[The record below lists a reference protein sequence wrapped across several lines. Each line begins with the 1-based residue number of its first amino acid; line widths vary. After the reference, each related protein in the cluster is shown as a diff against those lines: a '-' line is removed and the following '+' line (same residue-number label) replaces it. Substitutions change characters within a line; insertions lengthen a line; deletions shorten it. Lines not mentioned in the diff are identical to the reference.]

1 MLLYIDISSYI
12 NHQIHTIGMFS
23 IIIFL
28 LLSSVNAQ
36 YYYQQRQYPYNN
48 YNQWSS
54 YPLGNQGTQQSKL
67 VDSLF
72 IQ

>member
-1 MLLYIDISSYI
+1 
-12 NHQIHTIGMFS
+12 MFS

-36 YYYQQRQYPYNN
+36 YYYQQ
-48 YNQWSS
+48 WSS
-54 YPLGNQGTQQSKL
+54 YPLGNQGTRQSKL
-67 VDSLF
+67 VHSLF